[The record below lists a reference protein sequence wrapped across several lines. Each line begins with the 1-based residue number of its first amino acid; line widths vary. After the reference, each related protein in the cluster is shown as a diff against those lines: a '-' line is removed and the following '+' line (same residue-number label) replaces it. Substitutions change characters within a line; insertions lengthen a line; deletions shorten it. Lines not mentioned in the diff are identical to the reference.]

1 MKTILKENMLR
12 FGTKNL
18 SETQRE
24 KLIEQFDTP
33 EFKQRAGSIEK
44 QLGTDVKYQGIAM
57 KIAGLLISAL
67 SGADDEEAG
76 VLTALQMIPKNG
88 GQLVYNSLISV
99 IRTNRNIKFKFG
111 KNYNLVSTMIK
122 DNGVSEFSNDTMAGE
137 TTATTNPLS
146 GLKLGLTD
154 EEWTPRYKAILT
166 KYNPEETDFR

>member
-1 MKTILKENMLR
+1 MKNILKENMLR

-33 EFKQRAGSIEK
+33 EFKQQAGSIEK

-67 SGADDEEAG
+67 SGADDEAG

-88 GQLVYNSLISV
+88 GQPVYNSLISV
-99 IRTNRNIKFKFG
+99 LRTNRNIKSKFG

-122 DNGVSEFSNDTMAGE
+122 DNGVSKFSNDTMAGE

-154 EEWTPRYKAILT
+154 EEWTPKYEAILT
-166 KYNPEETDFR
+166 KYNPKETDFR